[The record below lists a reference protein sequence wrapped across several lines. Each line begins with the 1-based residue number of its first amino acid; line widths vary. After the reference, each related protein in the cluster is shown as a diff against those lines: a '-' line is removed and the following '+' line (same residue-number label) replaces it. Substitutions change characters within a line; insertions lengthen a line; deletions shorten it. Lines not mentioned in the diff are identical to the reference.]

1 VKNVLGQ
8 VQKITPITAGSKSTN
23 LNVSD
28 LPSGIYFVSL
38 KSNGNIIDTKR
49 LVVN

>member
-1 VKNVLGQ
+1 MLGQ
-8 VQKITPITAGSKSTN
+8 VQSITPIVVGTKSTN
-23 LNVSD
+23 LNVAE
-28 LPSGIYFVSL
+28 LPTGIYFVSL